1 MRENSKSSIP
11 LRFGLLISLLL
22 LSFTYLLENIH
33 SETTTVETPTV
44 KERVREIP
52 KPSYT
57 VTTTGRDINLPK
69 FPPDYDS
76 ILSTLNIS
84 LTQHQKTTLLLYG
97 ESIVKSDQTDTTSA
111 YAYLL
116 EKDLPIHIP
125 QEYINIYLDSE
136 FTKYTNSIP
145 LQYKDSFSKPLETD
159 TLGNDIYQEYIKNQ
173 LSIYKTLSISI
184 DDNVVNS
191 YPLLEQFTID
201 LNSESINSGY
211 FKLRV
216 LRNTQLNKSQ
226 QITHLTTLLNDLVT
240 YSKGSSDL
248 NTTNRLKRNLMN
260 VIYSTD
266 LNRSEDIY
274 WRLVVK
280 ENKIFIS
287 PITIS
292 QEFIINDENF
302 NEGYDIVPTEQRS
315 GTVRIPIIM
324 YHQIDTMPI
333 SESSFLKG
341 LYVTPEIFEEQLAY
355 LVKKN
360 YKSVTPHELY
370 NQLNIATNPSQK
382 SVMLT
387 FDDSTKS
394 QYENGYRLLKKYG
407 LTGVFYVVTG
417 RTSIT
422 YDQLREMVNSGMIV
436 DSHTSTHPDLT
447 KLYDQS
453 KLSSEIVG
461 SRNTL
466 RGATGQEVSS
476 IAYPGCV
483 IDSKGYS
490 YVKDAGYLLG
500 VSCGRSIDHTL
511 KNRLSLSR
519 VHIFDS
525 MDNLKG
531 LLSGKE

>member
-1 MRENSKSSIP
+1 MREHSKSSIL

-22 LSFTYLLENIH
+22 LAFIYLFENVNPE
-33 SETTTVETPTV
+33 SSTVVKPTI
-44 KERVREIP
+44 KESIKEIQ

-57 VTTTGRDINLPK
+57 VTTVGKDIDLPK
-69 FPPDYDS
+69 FPQDYDLV
-76 ILSTLNIS
+76 LSTLNIS
-84 LTQHQKTTLLLYG
+84 LTQHQKTTLLLHG
-97 ESIVKSDQTDTTSA
+97 EGIVKSDQTDISSA
-111 YAYLL
+111 YAYLI
-116 EKDLPIHIP
+116 EKDLPTHIP

-136 FTKYTNSIP
+136 FIKDTSYIP
-145 LQYKDSFSKPLETD
+145 LQYKDIFSKSLETG
-159 TLGNDIYQEYIKNQ
+159 TLSSNIYQEYIKDE
-173 LSIYKTLSISI
+173 LSIYKTL
-184 DDNVVNS
+184 
-191 YPLLEQFTID
+191 PLSVTSNTIRNFPQLKDFAID
-201 LNSESINSGY
+201 LDSESINSAY
-211 FKLRV
+211 FKLRI
-216 LRNTQLNKSQ
+216 LRNTQLDKSR
-226 QITHLTTLLNDLVT
+226 QITYLTTLLNDLVI
-240 YSKGSSDL
+240 YSKNSSDL
-248 NTTNRLKRNLMN
+248 NANNRLKHNLMD

-266 LNRSEDIY
+266 LNRSGNIY

-280 ENKIFIS
+280 ENKIYIS
-287 PITIS
+287 PIIIS
-292 QEFIINDENF
+292 EEFTINDENF
-302 NEGYDIVPTEQRS
+302 NEVYDIVPTEQRG

-324 YHQIDTMPI
+324 YHQIDAMPATG
-333 SESSFLKG
+333 SSFLKG
-341 LYVTPEIFEEQLAY
+341 LYVTPETFEEQLAY

-360 YKSVTPHELY
+360 YKSVTPRELY
-370 NQLNIATNPSQK
+370 NQLSLATNPSQK

-422 YDQLREMVNSGMIV
+422 YDQLREMANSGMII
-436 DSHTSTHPDLT
+436 DSHTGTHPDLT
-447 KLYDQS
+447 KLYDPS

-466 RGATGQEVSS
+466 IGATGQEVAS

-483 IDSKGYS
+483 IDSKGYP
-490 YVKDAGYLLG
+490 YVKEAGYLLG

-525 MDNLKG
+525 MENLKG